1 MQSAQARRPAKQ
13 LEPFTIETANFVIRF
28 LTPDDATDRWSAWF
42 DSAYVR
48 EALNMDSRPR
58 TKADMQAYIAG
69 FDQST
74 RILLGV
80 FDKKTGLLVC
90 IGNAQIDWNIGNYL
104 INTVVGEPAYR
115 NTGVMT
121 ELTPPFRD
129 YFFDAL
135 GLKTSTA
142 SALATNTVIR
152 KFLES
157 TGWKLAQVL
166 KDHTKSNADGTMID
180 LYLYKLTRED
190 WAAWRRAHPELPRAK
205 LTHLGQ

>member
-1 MQSAQARRPAKQ
+1 MPSAQAQRPARQ

-28 LTPDDATDRWSAWF
+28 LRPEDASDRWSAWF

-69 FDQST
+69 FDQQS

-80 FDKKTGLLVC
+80 FDKTTNLLVC
-90 IGNAQIDWNIGNYL
+90 VGNAQIDWNIGNYL
-104 INTVVGEPAYR
+104 INTVIGEPDYR

-129 YFFDAL
+129 YFFDTL
-135 GLKTSTA
+135 GLKSSTA
-142 SALATNTVIR
+142 SALGTNTVIR
-152 KFLES
+152 KFLEA
-157 TGWKLAQVL
+157 TGWTLVQVL
-166 KDHTKSNADGTMID
+166 KNHTKSQADGSMID
-180 LYLYKLTRED
+180 LYLYKLTRES
-190 WAAWRRAHPELPRAK
+190 WADWRRAHPELPRAK
-205 LTHLGQ
+205 LTRTHK